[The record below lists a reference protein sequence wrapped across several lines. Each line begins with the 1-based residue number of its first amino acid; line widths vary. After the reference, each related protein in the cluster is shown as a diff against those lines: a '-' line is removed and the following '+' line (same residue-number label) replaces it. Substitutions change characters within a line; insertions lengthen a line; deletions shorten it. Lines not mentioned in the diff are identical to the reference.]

1 MEILPF
7 SVEIIY
13 YGVTLVVL
21 LFCSFMVSGSETA
34 LLSLSP
40 SQLALIEADSSRS
53 SQSIMSMVAD
63 SNKLL
68 STILIAN
75 NLVNIGAI
83 LSANALVDS
92 TVLFSSGAI
101 EFVAKTIVVTFILLI
116 CGEIMPKILATYHP
130 VGFARRTA
138 TSFVALRRLFSPL
151 SWMMIKVGGGVTKA
165 LTPSHESVSIEQLHS
180 ALEITADQTDQES
193 KMLSGIVSF
202 VGREVVEIMRPRVDV
217 VALDVELTF
226 AQVIEAIRGSIHSRL
241 PVYEESF
248 DNIRGILFI
257 KDLLPYIGAT
267 EDFDWRRLLREPYFV
282 PENKKINDLL
292 EDFQSKR
299 QHLAIVVDEYGGTL
313 GIVTLEDILEEIV
326 GEIADESDT
335 NDDFY
340 TQISPSIYLFD
351 GSTHLSDFA
360 RIVEIDEDLVDRSKG
375 EADTLAGLM
384 MEIRGEFFALGN
396 EIAFDKWTLIAEE
409 VEGYRITKV
418 LVKSVD
424 Q

>member
-7 SVEIIY
+7 SIEIIY

-40 SQLALIEADSSRS
+40 SQISSIGQDPSRS
-53 SQSIMSMVAD
+53 SQSIISMVANP
-63 SNKLL
+63 NKLL
-68 STILIAN
+68 STILILN

-83 LSANALVDS
+83 LSANAVVDS
-92 TVLFSSGAI
+92 AVVFSSGAV
-101 EFVAKTIVVTFILLI
+101 EFVTKTIVVTFILLI

-130 VGFARRTA
+130 IGFARRTA
-138 TSFVALRRLFSPL
+138 TSLVAVRRLFAPL
-151 SWMMIKVGGGVTKA
+151 SWVMIKVGGGVTKA

-180 ALEITADQTDQES
+180 ALEITADQSEDES

-217 VALDVELTF
+217 VALDVDLTF

-241 PVYEESF
+241 PVYAESF
-248 DNIRGILFI
+248 DDIRGILFI
-257 KDLLPYIGAT
+257 KDLLPHIGAT
-267 EDFDWRRLLREPYFV
+267 EDFDWLKLLREPYFV

-340 TQISPSIYLFD
+340 TELSPTSYLFD

-360 RIVEIDEDLVDRSKG
+360 RIVELDEEQIDRRKG

-384 MEIRGEFFALGN
+384 MEIRGEFFAQGDQTT
-396 EIAFDKWTLIAEE
+396 FDKWTLRAEE
-409 VEGYRITKV
+409 VDGYRITKV
-418 LVKSVD
+418 LVKTD